1 MLPPVA
7 ALDTVTIIGL
17 ADDGDVGLSVTTSV
31 VRSAG
36 GSGSD
41 GDKSGND
48 ELKYKHVINIII
60 IFLNS
65 FFFYFLTSFMVVGIC
80 SVGYQ
85 LILNFMS
92 FEAYIPSL
100 RVLNL
105 SYNSESTG
113 TTGIE

>member
-60 IFLNS
+60 IIF
-65 FFFYFLTSFMVVGIC
+65 
-80 SVGYQ
+80 
-85 LILNFMS
+85 
-92 FEAYIPSL
+92 
-100 RVLNL
+100 
-105 SYNSESTG
+105 
-113 TTGIE
+113 